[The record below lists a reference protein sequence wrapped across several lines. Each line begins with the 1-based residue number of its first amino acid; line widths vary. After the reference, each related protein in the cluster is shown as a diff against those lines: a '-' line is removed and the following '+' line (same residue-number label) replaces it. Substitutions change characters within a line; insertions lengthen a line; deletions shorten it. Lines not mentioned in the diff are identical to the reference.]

1 MGVRREGWKETS
13 MDPLNWLGI
22 LMGIGVLILLGLA
35 VLRGEFAEI
44 ERPKYE
50 MLQREPPQLEKP
62 AQPGRMGIEDR
73 IIRFGVVAAALYY
86 ADRLGWTTTLGLLLM
101 LLALYLGV
109 TALLARDY
117 LYKIFKID
125 TRLSEHR

>member
-1 MGVRREGWKETS
+1 MRREGWKETS

-22 LMGIGVLILLGLA
+22 LMGLGVLILLGLA

-44 ERPKYE
+44 ERSKYE
-50 MLQREPPQLEKP
+50 MLDQKPPAITKP

-73 IIRFGVVAAALYY
+73 IIRFGLATAALYY
-86 ADRLGWTTTLGLLLM
+86 AARLGWLTPLGLFLM
-101 LLALYLGV
+101 ALTLYLGV

-117 LYKIFKID
+117 LYKIFRID
-125 TRLSEHR
+125 TRLPEHR